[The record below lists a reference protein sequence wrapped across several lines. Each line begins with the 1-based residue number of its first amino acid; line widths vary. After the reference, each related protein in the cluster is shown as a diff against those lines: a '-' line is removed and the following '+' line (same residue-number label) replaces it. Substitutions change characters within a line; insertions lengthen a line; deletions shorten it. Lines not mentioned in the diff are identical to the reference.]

1 MLVLSR
7 KENETIVIDTNIR
20 VTILRCGNGRVR
32 IGIQAPDEVSIKRSE
47 LIERELEP
55 TDFPPIMAVGIDL
68 LSHSGDY
75 LGTVPS
81 GAGHA

>member
-20 VTILRCGNGRVR
+20 VTILRCGQGRVR
-32 IGIQAPDEVSIKRSE
+32 IGIQAPEDVSIKRSE

-55 TDFPPIMAVGIDL
+55 TDL
-68 LSHSGDY
+68 LSHSADY

-81 GAGHA
+81 GA